1 MKVGITGFV
10 LSQGKSGIATYV
22 LNLIQA
28 LDRLNANVLYDVLTT
43 QSGCGLLPPLSHH
56 FVTQSSAS
64 FVENPICNI
73 LWHNSVLPLIAKVRS
88 YDLVHIPSIRRIPM
102 VKSCP
107 VVATVHD
114 MAPYVIPDKYD
125 SVRMFYHKQLLSR
138 LINRCDC
145 IITISQST
153 KDDIVK
159 YTSYPPDW
167 IHVIHSGIDQALF
180 KPLDPLSSREYL
192 SSKYGLVTPYI
203 VYVSRIEH
211 PGKNHLRLIQAFEL
225 FKRHNQSNHTLL
237 LAGADWPG
245 AKTVKE
251 YAHHSAFS
259 KDIRF
264 LGFVSPDDIVNLYCG
279 SDLAIVPSLYEG
291 FGFPL
296 LEAMACKAAVTCSN
310 VGSLRELAGFH
321 ARMFNP
327 LDIEDISH
335 TMTASVSSPPDKLAL
350 EQAYAY
356 ACSFTWERT
365 AQQVLN
371 IYKKVAS

>member
-22 LNLIQA
+22 LNLMQA
-28 LDRLNANVLYDVLTT
+28 LDRLHANVQYDVLTT
-43 QSGCGLLPPLSHH
+43 KSGCALLPPLSNH
-56 FVTQSSAS
+56 FATQSSAS

-73 LWHNSVLPLIAKVRS
+73 LWHNSVLPIIAKLRS
-88 YDLVHIPSIRRIPM
+88 YDLVHIPSIRRIPLL
-102 VKSCP
+102 KSCP

-114 MAPYVIPDKYD
+114 MAPYVVPSKYD
-125 SVRMFYHKQLLSR
+125 CARMFYHRQLLSR

-145 IITISQST
+145 IITVSQST
-153 KDDIVK
+153 KEDIVT
-159 YTSYPPDW
+159 YTDYPSKR

-180 KPLDPLSSREYL
+180 RPLDPLGSREYL
-192 SSKYGLVTPYI
+192 LKKYAIGNPYI

-225 FKRHNQSNHTLL
+225 FKRRNKSKHALI

-245 AKTVKE
+245 AATVKE
-251 YAHHSAFS
+251 FAQHSAFF

-264 LGFVSPDDIVNLYCG
+264 LGFVSSEDIVNLYCG

-296 LEAMACKAAVTCSN
+296 LEAMACKAVVACAN
-310 VGSLRELAGFH
+310 VGSLRELAGSH
-321 ARMFNP
+321 ARMFHP

-335 TMTASVSSPPDKLAL
+335 AMTSAVSSPHNTLAL
-350 EQAYAY
+350 EQAHSY

-371 IYKKVAS
+371 IYKKVAG